1 MKYLLPVTKLHFTS
15 KSRFDGIS
23 PSFIAKEITDGK
35 KCLLV
40 TYDLHNCLSELESK
54 TNGYDEILDIHLL
67 EAILY
72 LGKYH
77 KRYFESAQKIP
88 AHGLRKHISEFVAKP
103 NEVTG
108 PSCIPKDFWPH
119 LIQYTSKLKKRSVA
133 GGVWNHYRNIEVPF
147 AVSLYH
153 LTRNGIALDPTRVER
168 IYRKINSA
176 RQELYYALDVN
187 NVSGAEI
194 KDLNDWVKG
203 YGFEKF
209 FPAGRNEIS
218 MRDLSLL
225 EDQHQVFKIFSRLE
239 KLKRARSFLNSIGD
253 QRTIRPF
260 YKTMGAVTGRCTSTN
275 PNIMGIPKIFR
286 PVVIPSKLDFG
297 IVECDYSQ
305 MEVGVAAALARDQ
318 NLIEDFNTSDVYE
331 KAGELLYGKSGD
343 GSRSKAKIIFL
354 GIQYGLSQKTIARRL
369 EISEKEAARILAS
382 LYGRYGNLKR
392 YLASLER
399 AGKENG
405 YVENISGLRRYRRY
419 PERVPNYWERNWFKN
434 FPVQSSAASVFKKA
448 IIKMYQEL
456 KHEPFHLLVPLY
468 DSVVFECPRNRI
480 QEITKVVEGCMI
492 SSMKEYFP
500 KLRPKVSINNL
511 DPGCWNSEGKSNSV
525 EEFLDNPLFDIDI
538 REKPSSNIDW
548 SSYL

>member
-1 MKYLLPVTKLHFTS
+1 MTKLHFTS
-15 KSRFDGIS
+15 KSHFDAIY

-40 TYDLHNCLSELESK
+40 TYDLHNCLSELQSK

-77 KRYFESAQKIP
+77 KRYFEGEQKIP
-88 AHGLRKHISEFVAKP
+88 AHGLRKYISEFVAKP
-103 NEVTG
+103 NEMT
-108 PSCIPKDFWPH
+108 SQSSIPQDFWPR
-119 LIQYTSKLKKRSVA
+119 LIEYTSKLKKRSVA
-133 GGVWNHYRNIEVPF
+133 GGVWDHYTKIELPF
-147 AVSLYH
+147 AKSLYH
-153 LTRNGIALDPTRVER
+153 LTRNGIALDSTRVEKLH
-168 IYRKINSA
+168 RKINSA
-176 RQELYYALDVN
+176 RQKLYYAMNVN
-187 NVSGAEI
+187 NVSGPEI
-194 KDLNDWVKG
+194 KDLNDWIKG
-203 YGFEKF
+203 YGLEKF
-209 FPAGRNEIS
+209 LPAGRKEIA
-218 MRDLSLL
+218 MTDLSLL
-225 EDQHQVFKIFSRLE
+225 EDQHQVFKIFSRME
-239 KLKRARSFLNSIGD
+239 KLKRAKSFLNSIGD

-286 PVVIPSKLDFG
+286 PVVIPSRPDFG

-305 MEVGVAAALARDQ
+305 MEVGVAAALAEDQ
-318 NLIEDFNTSDVYE
+318 NLIDDFNTSDVYE
-331 KAGELLYGKSGD
+331 KAGELLFGRTGD

-369 EISEKEAARILAS
+369 EITEKEASEILAN
-382 LYGRYGNLKR
+382 LYARYGSLKK
-392 YLASLER
+392 YLANLEST
-399 AGKENG
+399 GKKNG
-405 YVENISGLRRYRRY
+405 YVESISGLRRYRRY
-419 PERVPNYWERNWFKN
+419 PEKAPNFWERNWFKN
-434 FPVQSSAASVFKKA
+434 FPVQASAASVFKKA
-448 IIKMYQEL
+448 IIKMYNEL
-456 KHEPFHLLVPLY
+456 KHESFHLLVPLY

-480 QEITKVVEGCMI
+480 KEITKVVEGCMI

-525 EEFLDNPLFDIDI
+525 EEFFDNPLFDIDI
-538 REKPSSNIDW
+538 GEKPSSNIDW